1 MRLKYYKRAIGQI
14 KHKKQ
19 IALLFLSLF
28 LFGSVLVYF
37 VKDVIPTVKTLC
49 ENKAIAIAVTIT
61 NETIQKYMVDVNYND
76 IVNLTYDN
84 NGNLIAMTANTSKM
98 NKLSAGIIYEIQQTL
113 SSLETTSVKIPL
125 GKLFGL
131 SMFSGYGPSISVKIL
146 PAGNVKA
153 EFTTN
158 FSAEG
163 INQTKHA
170 VNINVETYITIVA
183 PFTSDTMVSKNTI
196 KVAETVLI
204 GNIPDTYYN
213 IEGIQDFDKSDVTEF
228 MN

>member
-28 LFGSVLVYF
+28 LFGFVLVYF

-49 ENKAIAIAVTIT
+49 ENKAMAIAVTIT

-146 PAGNVKA
+146 PAGNVNA

-170 VNINVETYITIVA
+170 ININVETYITIVA

-213 IEGIQDFDKSDVTEF
+213 IEGIQDFNKSDVTEF